1 MNAGTVREYYC
12 ADSVTAA
19 STDERTGL
27 RTHCRDKSSQDVRLS
42 FASVQVSAVLYRRL
56 AGPISIPWHRLACP
70 EGPASPGDA
79 VPLPAKILIVDDH
92 ELVRRTLRS
101 LLAEQRHWKIYEASD
116 GQEAIAEIQR
126 LKPDVAILDIVMPR
140 MSGIEAA
147 YEMRRLVPDTKII
160 LMSSHY
166 TAEEAAT
173 LARLFGDGNFV
184 AKSDMGKDL
193 VPAISRI
200 LPEDARAV

>member
-1 MNAGTVREYYC
+1 MPV
-12 ADSVTAA
+12 
-19 STDERTGL
+19 
-27 RTHCRDKSSQDVRLS
+27 
-42 FASVQVSAVLYRRL
+42 
-56 AGPISIPWHRLACP
+56 
-70 EGPASPGDA
+70 
-79 VPLPAKILIVDDH
+79 PAKILIVDDH
-92 ELVRRTLRS
+92 ELVRRALRS

-116 GQEAIAEIQR
+116 GQQAIDEIQR

-166 TAEEAAT
+166 TPEEAAT

-184 AKSDMGKDL
+184 PKSDIGKDL

-200 LPEDARAV
+200 LREEAGAV

>member
-1 MNAGTVREYYC
+1 MPV
-12 ADSVTAA
+12 
-19 STDERTGL
+19 
-27 RTHCRDKSSQDVRLS
+27 
-42 FASVQVSAVLYRRL
+42 
-56 AGPISIPWHRLACP
+56 
-70 EGPASPGDA
+70 
-79 VPLPAKILIVDDH
+79 PAKILIVDDH
-92 ELVRRTLRS
+92 ELVRRALRS

-116 GQEAIAEIQR
+116 GQEAINEIQR

-166 TAEEAAT
+166 TPEEAAT

-184 AKSDMGKDL
+184 PKSDIGKNL

-200 LPEDARAV
+200 LREEAGAV

>member
-1 MNAGTVREYYC
+1 
-12 ADSVTAA
+12 
-19 STDERTGL
+19 
-27 RTHCRDKSSQDVRLS
+27 
-42 FASVQVSAVLYRRL
+42 
-56 AGPISIPWHRLACP
+56 
-70 EGPASPGDA
+70 
-79 VPLPAKILIVDDH
+79 VPVPAKILIVDDH
-92 ELVRRTLRS
+92 ELVRRALRS

-116 GQEAIAEIQR
+116 GQQAINEIQR

-166 TAEEAAT
+166 TPEEAAT

-184 AKSDMGKDL
+184 AKSEMGKDL

-200 LPEDARAV
+200 LPEEARAV

>member
-1 MNAGTVREYYC
+1 MPV
-12 ADSVTAA
+12 
-19 STDERTGL
+19 
-27 RTHCRDKSSQDVRLS
+27 
-42 FASVQVSAVLYRRL
+42 
-56 AGPISIPWHRLACP
+56 
-70 EGPASPGDA
+70 
-79 VPLPAKILIVDDH
+79 PAKILIVDDH

-116 GQEAIAEIQR
+116 GQEAIDEIQR
-126 LKPDVAILDIVMPR
+126 LKPDVAILDIVMPL

-166 TAEEAAT
+166 TPEEAAT

-184 AKSDMGKDL
+184 SKSDMGKDL

-200 LPEDARAV
+200 LPEEARAV

>member
-1 MNAGTVREYYC
+1 MPV
-12 ADSVTAA
+12 
-19 STDERTGL
+19 
-27 RTHCRDKSSQDVRLS
+27 
-42 FASVQVSAVLYRRL
+42 
-56 AGPISIPWHRLACP
+56 
-70 EGPASPGDA
+70 
-79 VPLPAKILIVDDH
+79 PAKILIVDDH
-92 ELVRRTLRS
+92 ALVRRTLRS

-116 GQEAIAEIQR
+116 GQEAIDEIQR

-166 TAEEAAT
+166 TPEEAAT

-184 AKSDMGKDL
+184 PKSDIGKDL

-200 LPEDARAV
+200 LREEAGAV